1 MAIATKPKPRQTIH
15 HRKRVGEH
23 QKRGRNFHN
32 TYWPYLPL
40 VAVVALGMFVNTL
53 LGGGV
58 LSYATNTS
66 VDGLLASTNSQ
77 RASDGDGQLA
87 INSQL
92 MNAAQAKAND
102 MATRNYW
109 SHNTPDGQEPWVFVR
124 DAGYKY
130 QAVGENLAY
139 GFTDSNAT
147 ITGWLNSP
155 SHRENMLNGT
165 YTEVGFGI
173 ANSENYQTNGNQT
186 IVVAMYGKPLG
197 LPVATAPA
205 PAPAPT
211 AVSPSYTM
219 TEQTVTT
226 PGDEKPTENAP
237 VETSGG
243 DVAVSAV
250 VPGNEE
256 QQVARI
262 EIANSGNVPSWSVFA
277 LSMLIVGAAIAFIS
291 RHSLAWHK
299 VLVRGEKF
307 ILRHKVLDVVL
318 VSGIMIAFILTR
330 TVGVIQ

>member
-15 HRKRVGEH
+15 HRKRTGEH

-40 VAVVALGMFVNTL
+40 VAVVALGLFVNTL

-66 VDGLLASTNSQ
+66 VDGLLTSTNAQ
-77 RASDGDGQLA
+77 RVNDGDGQLA

-109 SHNTPDGQEPWVFVR
+109 SHNTPEGQEPWVFVAN
-124 DAGYKY
+124 AGYKY

-139 GFTDSNAT
+139 GFADSNAT

-186 IVVAMYGKPLG
+186 IVVAFYGKPLG
-197 LPVATAPA
+197 VPVAVTPPPA
-205 PAPAPT
+205 PAAT
-211 AVSPSYTM
+211 TPSYAV
-219 TEQTVTT
+219 TEQSVTT
-226 PGDEKPTENAP
+226 PSDETPTESTP
-237 VETSGG
+237 VETTGS
-243 DVAVSAV
+243 DVAVRAV

-256 QQVARI
+256 QQVARV

-277 LSMLIVGAAIAFIS
+277 LSILIVGAAAAFIS
-291 RHSLAWHK
+291 RHSLAWHR

-307 ILRHKVLDVVL
+307 VLRHKVLDVAI

>member
-1 MAIATKPKPRQTIH
+1 MAIATKSKPRQTVH
-15 HRKRVGEH
+15 HRKRTGEH
-23 QKRGRNFHN
+23 QKRGRTFHD

-40 VAVVALGMFVNTL
+40 VAVVALGLFVNTL

-66 VDGLLASTNSQ
+66 VDGLLASTNTQ
-77 RASDGDGQLA
+77 RASDGDGQLS

-102 MATRNYW
+102 MASRNYW

-124 DAGYKY
+124 DAGYQY

-139 GFTDSNAT
+139 GFADSNAT

-155 SHRENMLNGT
+155 SHRENMLNGV

-173 ANSENYQTNGNQT
+173 ANSEDYQTNGNQT
-186 IVVAMYGKPLG
+186 IVVALYGKPLG
-197 LPVATAPA
+197 LPVATT
-205 PAPAPT
+205 PT
-211 AVSPSYTM
+211 PSAITPSYTVS
-219 TEQTVTT
+219 EQAITA
-226 PGDEKPTENAP
+226 PGDEAPAENTPA
-237 VETSGG
+237 ETTGNQ
-243 DVAVSAV
+243 VAVRAV
-250 VPGNEE
+250 VPSNEP
-256 QQVARI
+256 QQVARV

-277 LSMLIVGAAIAFIS
+277 LSILIVGAAAAFLS
-291 RHSLAWHK
+291 RHSVAWHR

-307 ILRHKVLDVVL
+307 VLRHKVLDVVL